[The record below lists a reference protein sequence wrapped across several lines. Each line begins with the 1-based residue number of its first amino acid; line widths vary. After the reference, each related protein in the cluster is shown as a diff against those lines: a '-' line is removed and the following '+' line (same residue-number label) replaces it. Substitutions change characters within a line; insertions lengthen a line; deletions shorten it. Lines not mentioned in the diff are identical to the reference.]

1 MKIKYLWYLCIC
13 IVADTYK
20 KLINSHFDRTAT
32 LDKWVFNFMKEI
44 FKDIPGYEGIY
55 HVSNF
60 GNVKSLKFEK
70 ETILKSYYNS
80 GGYLQVSLWKNKN
93 RNKFTIHI
101 LVALAFMNHI
111 TDGTT
116 KLVIDHID
124 NNKNNNSLNNL
135 QIISHRENISKDRK
149 SGTSKYIGVY
159 WDRASN
165 KWKASIGIEGKVK
178 HLGYF
183 ENEIDASNAYQ
194 FELKKLNKKSLLK

>member
-1 MKIKYLWYLCIC
+1 
-13 IVADTYK
+13 
-20 KLINSHFDRTAT
+20 
-32 LDKWVFNFMKEI
+32 MKEI